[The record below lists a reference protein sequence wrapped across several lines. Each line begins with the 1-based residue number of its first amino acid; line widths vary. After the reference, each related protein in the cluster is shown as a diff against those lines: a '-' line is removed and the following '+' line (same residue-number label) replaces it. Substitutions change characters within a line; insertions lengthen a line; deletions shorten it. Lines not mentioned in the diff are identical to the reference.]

1 MVNTSVVRVGIIGC
15 GYWGPNLVRTLAA
28 MEDVQVVRVSDLRPG
43 RLDFIA
49 QRHPNIIGSC
59 DAKDVISD
67 PTVDAIV
74 IATPP
79 KTHHNLT
86 IAALRAGKHVMVEKP
101 LATSVEEG
109 RQMVEMAAQ
118 YGRVLFVGHLFLYSP
133 AVTRIRSLFD
143 QGRLGDL
150 YYVSAV
156 RTNVGPPNAQVDA
169 LWDLAPH
176 DISVILNLMKAV
188 PEEVIAYGASFTNR
202 DFAEAVFVTLRFG
215 DGRLAHIHVGWLT
228 SNKTRLMRMVCSQCE
243 VVYDETQPVQKVQ
256 VHNPPIDNR
265 VQACATDAAL
275 GYKSGGVWCP
285 ELDTCEPLRAECQ
298 DFIESILRDKAPLS
312 DGEAGLSVVQVLELA
327 SKCLQNEGRSILQS
341 LRAVTGA
348 EAMA

>member
-1 MVNTSVVRVGIIGC
+1 MK
-15 GYWGPNLVRTLAA
+15 
-28 MEDVQVVRVSDLRPG
+28 DVQVVRVSDLRQG

-49 QRHPNIIGSC
+49 QRHPDIAGSC
-59 DAKDVISD
+59 DAMDVISD
-67 PTVDAIV
+67 PSIDAVV

-86 IAALRAGKHVMVEKP
+86 MAALRAEKHVLIEKP

-109 RQMVEMAAQ
+109 RRMVEMAAKSK
-118 YGRVLFVGHLFLYSP
+118 RVLSVGHLFLYAP
-133 AVTRIRSLFD
+133 AVTRIRSLLD

-176 DISVILNLMKAV
+176 DISVILNLMKTV
-188 PEEVIAYGASFTNR
+188 PQEVIAYGASFTNR

-228 SNKTRLMRMVCSQCE
+228 SNKTRLMRMVCSEGE

-265 VQACATDAAL
+265 VQAGATDAPL
-275 GYKSGGVWCP
+275 GYRSGGIWCP
-285 ELDTCEPLRAECQ
+285 ELENCEPLRAECQ
-298 DFIESILRDKAPLS
+298 DFIESIMTGKAPLS
-312 DGEAGLSVVQVLELA
+312 DGEKGLSVVHVLELA
-327 SKCLQNEGRSILQS
+327 SKCLRNEGRSILQS
-341 LRAVTGA
+341 LREVAGA